1 MKTGVVTFH
10 IAHNYG
16 ATLQAWA
23 LQKAIKKLG
32 VTPCIVNYHPEVIDR
47 LYTVPRLD
55 TWAKR
60 MQYLKKR
67 EVRARR
73 RKLKIKYT
81 RYQRFLREHFELV
94 GDYTIYEELISNPPD
109 TCGIGYPPAA
119 LFCKFQKIGW
129 VKSPRMVGVPD
140 LVAPHNIAVKSRRV

>member
-10 IAHNYG
+10 SAHNYG

-60 MQYLKKR
+60 MGGDR
-67 EVRARR
+67 TCPGTGDAGCGAGE
-73 RKLKIKYT
+73 
-81 RYQRFLREHFELV
+81 QRVL
-94 GDYTIYEELISNPPD
+94 
-109 TCGIGYPPAA
+109 
-119 LFCKFQKIGW
+119 Q
-129 VKSPRMVGVPD
+129 
-140 LVAPHNIAVKSRRV
+140 

>member
-10 IAHNYG
+10 SAHNYG

-81 RYQRFLREHFELV
+81 RYQRFLREHFALV
-94 GDYTIYEELISNPPD
+94 GDYTIYEELI
-109 TCGIGYPPAA
+109 
-119 LFCKFQKIGW
+119 
-129 VKSPRMVGVPD
+129 
-140 LVAPHNIAVKSRRV
+140 